1 VDRGLEPLL
10 YDRLMSADGDLTSAL
25 RAISETIPFNRLL
38 GLEVTAFSVDGCTVE
53 FDRRPEHV
61 GNVLRDVL
69 HGGVIS
75 SAVDFVGGMTA
86 LATMV
91 RGAGITS
98 IEELG
103 RMFARFGTIDLR
115 VDYLRPGAGTH
126 FVATGTALR
135 TGRRVAVT
143 RMELRNEEGT
153 LIAVGTGSY
162 ATG

>member
-1 VDRGLEPLL
+1 LD
-10 YDRLMSADGDLTSAL
+10 DDLTAAL
-25 RAISETIPFNRLL
+25 HAISESIPFNRHL
-38 GLEVTAFSVDGCTVE
+38 GLAVTAFSPDGCRVE
-53 FDRRPEHV
+53 FDKRPEHV

-75 SAVDFVGGMTA
+75 SVLDFVGGMTA
-86 LATMV
+86 LATLLK
-91 RGAGITS
+91 GADMS
-98 IEELG
+98 SLEEVG
-103 RMFARFGTIDLR
+103 RVFARFGTIDLR

-143 RMELRNEEGT
+143 RMELHNDEGT

-162 ATG
+162 VTG

>member
-1 VDRGLEPLL
+1 MP
-10 YDRLMSADGDLTSAL
+10 YDRLMSADDDLTSAL
-25 RAISETIPFNRLL
+25 RAISETIPFNRHL
-38 GLEVTAFSVDGCTVE
+38 GLEVTAFSADGCTVE

-91 RGAGITS
+91 RGAEITS

-115 VDYLRPGAGTH
+115 VDYLRPGAGIH

-143 RMELRNEEGT
+143 RMELRNEEDT